1 MTSFFDVISFG
12 ISDIGHV
19 RDKNEDVW
27 KSLPSHFFFV
37 VADGMGG
44 HKAGEIAAR
53 EAVDNLSESI
63 TRIFSSYQNKNTE
76 TDHIIGHLYY
86 AIQDANYWVKDLAE
100 KNKDYAGMGTTIC
113 CFLIHKNKLIYAH
126 VGDSRIYRFNKE
138 LNQLSEDHSLK
149 NYLLK
154 KGKLTKEN
162 VERYPYKNRITK
174 AIGTQTQVIPDIDY
188 IDIEPGDIFF
198 LCSDGLTDHLSND
211 HITNILKQTD
221 CVENASQKLVEEA
234 KKRGGR
240 DNITVLMIKILEKET
255 QINSTT

>member
-44 HKAGEIAAR
+44 HKAGEIAAK
-53 EAVDNLSESI
+53 EAVENLSESI
-63 TRIFSSYQNKNTE
+63 TRLFSRPERENTE

-100 KNKDYAGMGTTIC
+100 KDKDLAGMGTTIC
-113 CFLIHKNKLIYAH
+113 CFLVHKDKLVYAH
-126 VGDSRIYRFNKE
+126 VGDSRIYRFNQN
-138 LNQLSEDHSLK
+138 LSQLSEDHSLK
-149 NYLLK
+149 NHLLK

-162 VERYPYKNRITK
+162 MERYPYKNRITR
-174 AIGTQTQVIPDIDY
+174 AIGTQAQVIPDIDY
-188 IDIEPGDIFF
+188 IDAEVGDIFF

-211 HITNILKQTD
+211 EIHSILASSP
-221 CVENASQKLVEEA
+221 CVESASKQLVQQA
-234 KKRGGR
+234 KSKGGR
-240 DNITVLMIKILEKET
+240 DNITVLMIKIMEKKKHLD
-255 QINSTT
+255 